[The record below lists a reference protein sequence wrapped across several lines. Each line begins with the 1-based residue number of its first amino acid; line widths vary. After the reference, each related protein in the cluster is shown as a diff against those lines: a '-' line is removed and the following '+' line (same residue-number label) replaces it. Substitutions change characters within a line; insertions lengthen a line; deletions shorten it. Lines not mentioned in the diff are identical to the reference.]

1 MVRANHFTEIQQ
13 TPVVKEYMVVLFLG
27 SEHTSNKWCL
37 TYFTDLVLVGTE
49 EITNLSPPQK
59 KSVNSMQNISTQ

>member
-27 SEHTSNKWCL
+27 SKHTSNKWCL
-37 TYFTDLVLVGTE
+37 TYFTDLFLLGTE
-49 EITNLSPPQK
+49 EITNLHK
-59 KSVNSMQNISTQ
+59 EKNHFNSMQNISTQ